1 MGILFW
7 VVIVT
12 GRRCGTFGKQRFIRC
27 VCCMFGV
34 VTIYHVVIK
43 RVYMVACCECVGVW
57 VCGCGCVRYGM
68 LRYHV
73 YFGILLVHRT

>member
-43 RVYMVACCECVGVW
+43 RVYMVACCGCVGVW
-57 VCGCGCVRYGM
+57 VCQVWDAEISCVFRNSP
-68 LRYHV
+68 RS
-73 YFGILLVHRT
+73 